1 MGLVAAGPQ
10 FQALMAASPPSPV
23 VPTKRVLPV
32 WTGSGKVH
40 WPLQSRR
47 FPRRLLGFPTT
58 VTSPVWRANG
68 HARQYLEACVRQALG
83 KAALTSACEAEVM
96 VLGDGGFSRALKVA
110 ANIISE
116 TLALTA

>member
-10 FQALMAASPPSPV
+10 FQALMGLPPSV

-32 WTGSGKVH
+32 WMGVRESALAVA
-40 WPLQSRR
+40 LV

-58 VTSPVWRANG
+58 VMTPLASTDMPTT
-68 HARQYLEACVRQALG
+68 YLEACVWQALG

-96 VLGDGGFSRALKVA
+96 VSV
-110 ANIISE
+110 
-116 TLALTA
+116 TAVLH